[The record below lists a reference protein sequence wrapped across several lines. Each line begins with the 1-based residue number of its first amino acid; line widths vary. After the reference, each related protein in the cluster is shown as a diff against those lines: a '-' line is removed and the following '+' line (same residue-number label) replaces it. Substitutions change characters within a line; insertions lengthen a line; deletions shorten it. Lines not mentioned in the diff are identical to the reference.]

1 MQRDEFYLRI
11 QKEGQDL
18 LLLTD
23 QETRQHPFPGLRSFK
38 TSESHLFFGREG
50 QSHELLK
57 RLDRNRFVA
66 VLGASGSGKSSLV
79 RAGLIPTLHAGYLL
93 SAGSRWKIAI
103 CRPGNSPIQNLA
115 ASLESTGVK
124 PSPDQTAEERVAR
137 ISESL
142 YESSFGLVEVA
153 SAGYG
158 EGEHNLIVIV
168 DQFEELFRY
177 SAGYATDAALE
188 EATLFVNLLVE
199 AARQTQVPIY
209 VLITIRT
216 EFMGEC
222 VRFRGLT
229 DLINEGQYF
238 VPRLS
243 SGQIRSAIE
252 GPLAVVDARITPTLA
267 NRLLNDIGDDMDQ
280 LPILQHALARTYQL
294 WYRGGEH
301 GTIDHH
307 HYDVTGKMDKA
318 LDNHANELLY
328 SLNEREQTIARL
340 LFQALTEKNQDNQ
353 GIRRPT
359 SVRQICGICQVVG
372 ATPAE
377 VREVID
383 LFRQSETSFL
393 VPAPPT
399 PLHDDTIVDISHE
412 SLMRLW
418 DKLADWVEEEAEDA
432 KNYAILHT
440 KRKFFDEGKEG
451 ILMDRQLAILLDWY
465 GRKRPNFHWASRYHR
480 NNQADEALNS
490 RIFEDNIQYLKHSE
504 TVHEE
509 LEAHKESQKMAL
521 LNYQHE
527 LRQQDLLHRQQE
539 QVHRQQQKQLSFI
552 FFGALFAIVAISF
565 TAMQFY
571 RQKKAAER
579 NETTAKAEREIAK
592 SQKDRADS
600 LVSVYNQI
608 FNQAGSYKNTI
619 DYAKS
624 VVDEAAKK
632 DGGVRQDSLLG
643 KINKILSRGEKMVG
657 LAAAN
662 ASNAFPRTPA
672 RRPSRRPVATPAADA
687 GLGINFTQEAL
698 LQEVNNLIQQAVAN
712 SRAEQP
718 VEGYY
723 QLRRAYFKLSDVPFR
738 EDLQGQAEQS
748 RRAIGDKLQEIY
760 NNRSMVEKL
769 MAYDKQVARVWKAP
783 QLDGSILLLEDN
795 MLLVDEGSKREK
807 REIQKLAADEKVNE
821 VSFAPGGS
829 DYTIHITRNG
839 DHYAY
844 TGNLRTG
851 ELTKHHALGPDA
863 VGPLA
868 AYYTS
873 DHKVVLFNASPG
885 MGVKGRVY
893 KVKDGAGKDSDIACN
908 CVIEPL
914 GPMALSPENGLL
926 LVNVVA
932 EEKKSLARI
941 RLKDGGLIELNAP
954 APLQS
959 VVWAGNNFLG
969 ATASGRTYRLSPDGT
984 GSNPYQR
991 SMRLANHLSGSG
1003 KEYIFSDRPP
1013 YFTVFSAGPKGL
1025 REVSNL
1031 RQDQLPNVA
1040 YNLLRLDPSADYLV
1054 MHNDRTVYCLDL
1066 AGKKLQKITLSDPVL
1081 EAHFTSDGRGIVI
1094 VTNAAKKLWY
1104 FQPRPSLDL
1113 PEAIIDQV
1121 DVEMVFGESWP
1132 LAGRRPDR

>member
-18 LLLTD
+18 LLLND

-103 CRPGNSPIQNLA
+103 CRPGNSPIPNLA
-115 ASLESTGVK
+115 ASLESTGVQ

-153 SAGYG
+153 AAGYG
-158 EGEHNLIVIV
+158 KGEHNLIVIV

-177 SAGYATDAALE
+177 SAGYDADAALE

-238 VPRLS
+238 VPRLNS
-243 SGQIRSAIE
+243 SQIRSAIE

-267 NRLLNDIGDDMDQ
+267 NRLLNDMGDNMDQ

-294 WYRGGEH
+294 WYQGGEH

-340 LFQALTEKNQDNQ
+340 LFQALTEKNPDNQ

-372 ATPAE
+372 ATSAE

-509 LEAHKESQKMAL
+509 LEAHKEAQKMAL

-527 LRQQDLLHRQQE
+527 LRQQDLMHRQQE
-539 QVHRQQQKQLSFI
+539 QVHRQQQKQLSII
-552 FFGALFAIVAISF
+552 FFGALATVVAISF
-565 TAMQFY
+565 TALQFY
-571 RQKKAAER
+571 QQKKKAER
-579 NETTAKAEREIAK
+579 NEAIIKTEKH
-592 SQKDRADS
+592 RADS
-600 LVSVYNQI
+600 LLSVSIQTLNE
-608 FNQAGSYKNTI
+608 AGLYKNTI
-619 DYAKS
+619 NYAKS
-624 VVDEAAKK
+624 VAGEAAKK
-632 DGGVRQDSLLG
+632 GGGAKQDSLLG
-643 KINKILSRGEKMVG
+643 EINRILSRGEKLAG

-662 ASNAFPRTPA
+662 ASNALPRPVA
-672 RRPSRRPVATPAADA
+672 RRPSRRPVATPTADA
-687 GLGINFTQEAL
+687 GTEVKAKQEAL
-698 LQEVNNLIQQAVAN
+698 LLEVDHLIKQAAAN
-712 SRAEQP
+712 ARAEQP

-723 QLRRAYFKLSDVPFR
+723 QLRRAYFKLADVPFR
-738 EDLQGQAEQS
+738 EDLQGQAEQF
-748 RRAIGDKLQEIY
+748 RRVISDKLQEVY
-760 NNRSMVEKL
+760 NNRSMLEKL
-769 MAYDKQVARVWKAP
+769 VAYDRQVARVWKAP
-783 QLDGSILLLEDN
+783 KLNGSILLLEDN
-795 MLLVDEGSKREK
+795 TLLVDEASKREK
-807 REIQKLAADEKVNE
+807 RELGRLAADEKVNE
-821 VSFAPGGS
+821 VTFAPGSS
-829 DYTIHITRNG
+829 DYTLHVTRNA

-851 ELTKHHALGPDA
+851 GLTKHHVLGIDA
-863 VGPLA
+863 AGPLA

-873 DHKVVLFNASPG
+873 DYKVVLFNASPG
-885 MGVKGRVY
+885 MGVKGRIY

-908 CVIEPL
+908 CAIEPF
-914 GPMALSPENGLL
+914 GPTALSPENGLL
-926 LVNVVA
+926 LVNVVT
-932 EEKKSLARI
+932 EKQKSLAGI
-941 RLKDGGLIELNAP
+941 RLRDGGLTKLDAP
-954 APLQS
+954 GPLQS
-959 VVWAGNNFLG
+959 VLWAGNNFLG
-969 ATASGRTYRLSPDGT
+969 TTANGRTYQLSPDGA
-984 GSNPYQR
+984 GPVPYQR
-991 SMRLANHLSGSG
+991 SMRPVNHLSASG
-1003 KEYIFSDRPP
+1003 KEYIFSNRSP
-1013 YFTVFSAGPKGL
+1013 YFTVFSTSPNGL

-1031 RQDQLPNVA
+1031 RLEQLPKLAHNA
-1040 YNLLRLDPSADYLV
+1040 LRLDPSADYLV

-1066 AGKKLQKITLSDPVL
+1066 AAKKLQEITLSEPVL
-1081 EAHFTSDGRGIVI
+1081 EAYFTSDGRGIVI
-1094 VTNAAKKLWY
+1094 VTNVAKKLWY
-1104 FQPRPSLDL
+1104 FQPRPLLDL

-1132 LAGRRPDR
+1132 LVGRNSDL